1 MILDELH
8 KLPIS
13 VFLLK
18 QLTSSLI
25 KTIFLLLFLMPGPL
39 VLAAC
44 HKKKLESQIPPLT
57 GQPLNKVGKDRLDG
71 LRIASLALFF
81 TGVTDP

>member
-1 MILDELH
+1 
-8 KLPIS
+8 
-13 VFLLK
+13 
-18 QLTSSLI
+18 
-25 KTIFLLLFLMPGPL
+25 MPGPL

-71 LRIASLALFF
+71 LRIASPALFLRESQTLS
-81 TGVTDP
+81 TGPGFLWELKSLLG